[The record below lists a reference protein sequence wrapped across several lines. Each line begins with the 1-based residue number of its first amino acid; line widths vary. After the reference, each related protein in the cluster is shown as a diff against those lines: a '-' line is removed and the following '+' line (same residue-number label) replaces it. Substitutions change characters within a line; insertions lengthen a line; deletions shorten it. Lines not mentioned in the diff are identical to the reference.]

1 MYLLAAKSS
10 ASGAASSSFHLIW
23 TTPAFLRGLA
33 LWLFSLASQK
43 ITLIVSN
50 EDFEELPD
58 SWLNLLLAF
67 YDTSLHELSSK
78 LFDAL
83 PKLIQLAAAWACHI
97 SSFREPATQLG
108 WLPCSLPFKLL
119 I

>member
-1 MYLLAAKSS
+1 L
-10 ASGAASSSFHLIW
+10 SSFD
-23 TTPAFLRGLA
+23 
-33 LWLFSLASQK
+33 
-43 ITLIVSN
+43 
-50 EDFEELPD
+50 DFEELPD